1 MGRPASPCRP
11 PPQRPLKRKPVAVAT
26 ATKAP
31 AVKLTMVAATVAEG
45 EPPRQD
51 IGGAAAKAPWWQ
63 KFRVK
68 AAAQK
73 AEKKLLQHSSGEK
86 ARPQRSQMET
96 HVKSAALA
104 GAASSGSSAEKGAAA
119 KSASWLPAPP
129 APPPP
134 AMPWMR
140 ENKGSAPSGEK
151 KDKGK
156 GRGKKGKIKGK
167 PK

>member
-1 MGRPASPCRP
+1 
-11 PPQRPLKRKPVAVAT
+11 
-26 ATKAP
+26 
-31 AVKLTMVAATVAEG
+31 MVAATLAEG

-51 IGGAAAKAPWWQ
+51 IGGVAAKAPWWQ

-68 AAAQK
+68 AAAKK
-73 AEKKLLQHSSGEK
+73 AEKKLLLHSSGEK
-86 ARPQRSQMET
+86 ARPQQSQIET
-96 HVKSAALA
+96 QAKSAALV

-119 KSASWLPAPP
+119 KSASRLPAPP

-140 ENKGSAPSGEK
+140 ENKGSAPSSKK
-151 KDKGK
+151 KDKNK
-156 GRGKKGKIKGK
+156 GRGKKGESKGK